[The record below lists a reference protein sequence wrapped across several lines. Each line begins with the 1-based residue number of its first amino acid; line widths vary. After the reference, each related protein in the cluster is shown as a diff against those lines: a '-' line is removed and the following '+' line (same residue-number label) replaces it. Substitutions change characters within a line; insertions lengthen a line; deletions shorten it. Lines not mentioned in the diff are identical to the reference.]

1 MLVNNCLLQTLIL
14 DYVAHRWKSILG
26 LLSDSPFFHE
36 NKLKRVQKARQ
47 ILFGLFQKAEN
58 EANNVHQNLLSDRS
72 IMAAKIDKV
81 DQSVHHLRHVLDFKF
96 FHLKNQVA
104 KVMDRLDNITH
115 LMHHAGPAAST
126 DSKVTKKLRP
136 LPGALALRPPP
147 EKQSPS
153 RVDFLHNVNNFQGPS
168 EIPKTSVGKVRGLAK
183 YRMVVALSAA
193 KKQRGKEATGA
204 ESSTAQGQM

>member
-1 MLVNNCLLQTLIL
+1 MLFKQLLVTKTLIL

-36 NKLKRVQKARQ
+36 NKLKRVQKTRQ

-58 EANNVHQNLLSDRS
+58 EGNSVHQNLLSDRS
-72 IMAAKIDKV
+72 IMAAKIDRV

-115 LMHHAGPAAST
+115 LMQGPAAST

-153 RVDFLHNVNNFQGPS
+153 RVDFLHNVNNFQGPL
-168 EIPKTSVGKVRGLAK
+168 EIPKTSVRKVRGLAK